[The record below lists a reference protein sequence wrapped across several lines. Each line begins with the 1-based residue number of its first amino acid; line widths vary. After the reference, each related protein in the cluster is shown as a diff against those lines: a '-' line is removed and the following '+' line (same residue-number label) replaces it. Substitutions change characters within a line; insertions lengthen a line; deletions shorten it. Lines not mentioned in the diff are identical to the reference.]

1 MKLQMKTI
9 TSLVAFL
16 ALAMNAGAD
25 QLRDALDA
33 RKAEFEKTASAEKIE
48 EYEKGIESVIA
59 SGMLV
64 AALKVGDTAP
74 DFTLKNTV
82 GEEVNLANLPKNGPV
97 VLTWYRGSWCPY
109 CNIALQAY
117 QRKLPEIQKAGAQ
130 FVALTPELPDKS
142 LPTTEKF
149 KLGCEVLTD
158 LNNGVAEKFKIVFK
172 MTPWV
177 AKAMEDGFGL
187 QGYNG
192 KDYDK
197 DTLPLSAT
205 YIITPDGKI
214 AYVFLDAEYRRRATP
229 EMIIA
234 ELGRLKKSE

>member
-1 MKLQMKTI
+1 MKTLTAI
-9 TSLVAFL
+9 FSLMAF
-16 ALAMNAGAD
+16 AVPSNAETLQD
-25 QLRDALDA
+25 ELDA
-33 RKAEFEKTASAEKIE
+33 RKAAFEKTASAEKIE
-48 EYEKGIESVIA
+48 EYEKGIKAVIA
-59 SGMLV
+59 SGMLE
-64 AALKVGDTAP
+64 AALKAGDTAP
-74 DFTLKNTV
+74 DFTLKNAV
-82 GEEVNLANLPKNGPV
+82 GKEVSLANLLKDGPV

-117 QRKLPEIQKAGAQ
+117 QRKLPEIRKAGAQ

-142 LPTTEKF
+142 LPTKEKF
-149 KLGCEVLTD
+149 KLGYEVLTD
-158 LNNGVAEKFKIVFK
+158 LNNGVAEKFGIVFK

-177 AKAMEDGFGL
+177 AQAMEEGFGL

-214 AYVFLDAEYRRRATP
+214 AYAFLDAEYRNRATP

-234 ELGRLKKSE
+234 ELEKLKKAE